1 MKRYRMY
8 KNLLLFII
16 IFLTYTSV
24 RSQNL
29 IVLPATNNA
38 TYCCGAYVNNGV
50 WKEFLCHNLGADYNA
65 NPHIV
70 SSTAWNLIGAWIKWG
85 RRGPTTPTGN
95 STTDWQTAPNNPT
108 LGFAA
113 APTATEHN
121 GASIFGWENTSA
133 IPADN
138 IWNFGTENFPQK
150 NTDDPCP
157 PNYRVPT
164 RNEWVGVVQYNTQS
178 YTGSWSIVISGYANY
193 ANALHYGNTSNPKTL
208 TLPAAGYRHN
218 SGAGLYDIGYRGYYW
233 SSTNGLDQYGN
244 LATFF
249 LYFAG
254 PSYPSAFGQWAT
266 SGAGRHSGFSIRC
279 IKI

>member
-50 WKEFLCHNLGADYNA
+50 WKEFLCHNLGADINV
-65 NPHIV
+65 NPHEV
-70 SSTAWNLIGAWIKWG
+70 SVTSWNLIGAWIKWG
-85 RRGPTTPTGN
+85 RRGPSTPTGN
-95 STTDWQTAPNNPT
+95 SAIDWQTAPDNGA

-113 APTATEHN
+113 APTATDPN
-121 GASIFGWENTSA
+121 INVANWINASYP
-133 IPADN
+133 IPAN
-138 IWNFGTENFPQK
+138 NAWNFGSEAFPSK

-164 RNEWVGVVQYNTQS
+164 RNEWVGVAQYNTFSASGPWQVNVPSS
-178 YTGSWSIVISGYANY
+178 YTNY
-193 ANALHYGNTSNPKTL
+193 ANAIHYGNASNPRTL
-208 TLPAAGYRHN
+208 TLHA
-218 SGAGLYDIGYRGYYW
+218 SGNRYFSDGGLNQIGFYGYYW
-233 SSTNGLDQYGN
+233 SSTPGLSQ
-244 LATFF
+244 
-249 LYFAG
+249 
-254 PSYPSAFGQWAT
+254 FGVPGAYLFQFNQGDPTGVQSQWHTT
-266 SGAGRHSGFSIRC
+266 SLEFGFSIKC